1 MKKILIALIVI
12 LLLGGGAGAGY
23 YFFFMQKDEPEVPK
37 AAQVEQAPVEEE
49 TSKPILDLETSPPPE
64 VTEYYVIERRIN
76 VYNKPNANALVVD
89 TLYKGEKVSVLEK
102 VDGWY
107 RISGYLVYEEGG
119 EEKAE
124 WLNSEGLSDAE
135 PVIKEQERL
144 EILDGYLQKSD
155 DLKVHLDIFRKKTQQ
170 LLDDE
175 TCDPSDFEEL
185 GGWVR
190 SVTYDKRNVYF
201 IYCGGLEQE
210 NKIYLDVDKGD
221 IFYR

>member
-1 MKKILIALIVI
+1 MKKALIALAI
-12 LLLGGGAGAGY
+12 LLLLGGAGAGY
-23 YFFFMQKDEPEVPK
+23 YFFFMQKDEPV
-37 AAQVEQAPVEEE
+37 VEQKPEPEKPSEPEEKL
-49 TSKPILDLETSPPPE
+49 KPFMDLEAPAPE
-64 VTEYYVIERRIN
+64 ITEYYVTERRIN
-76 VYNKPNANALVVD
+76 VYNKPEHQALIVD
-89 TLYKGEKVSVLEK
+89 SLYKGEKVSVLEK
-102 VDGWY
+102 ADGWFRLSDY
-107 RISGYLVYEEGG
+107 IVYEEGG
-119 EEKAE
+119 EETAE
-124 WLNSEGLSDAE
+124 WVDSKGLSDAE

-155 DLKVHLDIFRKKTQQ
+155 DLKTHLDMFRNKTQQ

-190 SVTYDKRNVYF
+190 SVTYKTRNVYF

-210 NKIYLDVDKGD
+210 NKIYLDVDKGE

>member
-1 MKKILIALIVI
+1 MKKALIVLAI
-12 LLLGGGAGAGY
+12 LLLLGGAGAGY
-23 YFFFMQKDEPEVPK
+23 YFFFMQKDEPV
-37 AAQVEQAPVEEE
+37 VEQKPEPEQPSEPEEKP
-49 TSKPILDLETSPPPE
+49 KPIMDLEAPAPE
-64 VTEYYVIERRIN
+64 ITEYYVTERRIN
-76 VYNKPNANALVVD
+76 VYNKPENQALIVD

-102 VDGWY
+102 TDGWFRLSDY
-107 RISGYLVYEEGG
+107 IVYEEG
-119 EEKAE
+119 EEETAE
-124 WLNSEGLSDAE
+124 WVDSKGLSDAE

-155 DLKVHLDIFRKKTQQ
+155 DLKTHLDMFRNKTQQ

-190 SVTYDKRNVYF
+190 SVTYKKRNVYF

-210 NKIYLDVDKGD
+210 NKIYLDVDKGE

>member
-1 MKKILIALIVI
+1 MKKALIALAIL
-12 LLLGGGAGAGY
+12 LLLGGAGVGY
-23 YFFFMQKDEPEVPK
+23 YFFFMQKDEPV
-37 AAQVEQAPVEEE
+37 VEQKPEPEQPSEPEEKP
-49 TSKPILDLETSPPPE
+49 KPIMDLEAPAPE
-64 VTEYYVIERRIN
+64 ITEYYVTERRIN
-76 VYNKPNANALVVD
+76 VYNKPEHQALIVD

-102 VDGWY
+102 ADGWFRLSDY
-107 RISGYLVYEEGG
+107 IVYEEGG
-119 EEKAE
+119 EETAE
-124 WLNSEGLSDAE
+124 WVDSKGLSDAE

-155 DLKVHLDIFRKKTQQ
+155 DLKTHLDMFRNKTQQ

-190 SVTYDKRNVYF
+190 SVTYKKRNVYF

-210 NKIYLDVDKGD
+210 NKIYLDVDKGE

>member
-1 MKKILIALIVI
+1 MKKILVALIVM
-12 LLLGGGAGAGY
+12 LLLGGAGAGY
-23 YFFFMQKDEPEVPK
+23 YFFFMQKDEPEAPK
-37 AAQVEQAPVEEE
+37 ATQVEQSSLQKD
-49 TSKPILDLETSPPPE
+49 TSKPILDLEAATPE
-64 VTEYYVIERRIN
+64 VTEYYVIDRRIN
-76 VYNKPNANALVVD
+76 VYNKPNFNALVVD

-102 VDGWY
+102 VEGWY
-107 RISGYLVYEEGG
+107 RISSYLVYEEGG
-119 EEKAE
+119 EEKAK
-124 WLNSEGLSDAE
+124 WLDAKGLSDS
-135 PVIKEQERL
+135 PPIIKEQERL

-155 DLKVHLDIFRKKTQQ
+155 DLNTHLDIFRKKTQQ

-190 SVTYDKRNVYF
+190 SVTYDQRNVYF

>member
-1 MKKILIALIVI
+1 MKKALIALAI
-12 LLLGGGAGAGY
+12 LLLLGGAGAGY
-23 YFFFMQKDEPEVPK
+23 YFFFMQKDEPV
-37 AAQVEQAPVEEE
+37 VEQKPEPEPEQPSEPEEKP
-49 TSKPILDLETSPPPE
+49 KPIMDLEAPAPE
-64 VTEYYVIERRIN
+64 ITEYYVTERRIN
-76 VYNKPNANALVVD
+76 VYNKPEHQALIVD
-89 TLYKGEKVSVLEK
+89 SLYKGVKVSVLEK
-102 VDGWY
+102 ADGWFRLSDY
-107 RISGYLVYEEGG
+107 IVYEEGR
-119 EEKAE
+119 EETAE
-124 WLNSEGLSDAE
+124 WVDSKGLSDAE

-155 DLKVHLDIFRKKTQQ
+155 DLKTHLDMFRNKTQQ

-190 SVTYDKRNVYF
+190 SVTYKKRNVYF

-210 NKIYLDVDKGD
+210 NKIYLDVDKGE

>member
-1 MKKILIALIVI
+1 MKKALIALTI
-12 LLLGGGAGAGY
+12 LLLLGGAGAGY
-23 YFFFMQKDEPEVPK
+23 YFFFMQKDEPVVEQKPEPEQPSEPEEKPKPIMDLEVP
-37 AAQVEQAPVEEE
+37 APE
-49 TSKPILDLETSPPPE
+49 I
-64 VTEYYVIERRIN
+64 TEYYVTERRIN
-76 VYNKPNANALVVD
+76 VYNKPENQALIVD

-102 VDGWY
+102 ADGWFRLSDY
-107 RISGYLVYEEGG
+107 IVYEEGG
-119 EEKAE
+119 EETAE
-124 WLNSEGLSDAE
+124 WVDSKGLSDAE

-155 DLKVHLDIFRKKTQQ
+155 DLKTHLDMFRNKTQQ

-190 SVTYDKRNVYF
+190 SVTYKKRNVYF

-210 NKIYLDVDKGD
+210 NKIYLDVDKGE

>member
-1 MKKILIALIVI
+1 MKKALIALAI
-12 LLLGGGAGAGY
+12 LLLLGGAGAGY
-23 YFFFMQKDEPEVPK
+23 YFFFMQKDEPV
-37 AAQVEQAPVEEE
+37 VEQKPEPEQPSEPEEKP
-49 TSKPILDLETSPPPE
+49 KPIMDLEAPAPE
-64 VTEYYVIERRIN
+64 ITEYYVTERRIN
-76 VYNKPNANALVVD
+76 VYNKPERQALIVD
-89 TLYKGEKVSVLEK
+89 SLYKGEKVSVLEK
-102 VDGWY
+102 ADGWFRLSDY
-107 RISGYLVYEEGG
+107 IVYEEGG
-119 EEKAE
+119 EETAE
-124 WLNSEGLSDAE
+124 WVDSKGLSDAE

-155 DLKVHLDIFRKKTQQ
+155 DLKTHLDMFRNKTQQ

-190 SVTYDKRNVYF
+190 SVTYKKRNVYF

-210 NKIYLDVDKGD
+210 NKIYLDVDKGE

>member
-1 MKKILIALIVI
+1 MKKALIALAI
-12 LLLGGGAGAGY
+12 LLILGGAGAGY
-23 YFFFMQKDEPEVPK
+23 YFFFMQKDEPV
-37 AAQVEQAPVEEE
+37 VEQKPEPEQPSEPEEKP
-49 TSKPILDLETSPPPE
+49 KPIMDLEAPAPE
-64 VTEYYVIERRIN
+64 ITEYYVTERRIN
-76 VYNKPNANALVVD
+76 VYNKPENQALIVD

-102 VDGWY
+102 ADGWFRLSDY
-107 RISGYLVYEEGG
+107 IVYEEGG
-119 EEKAE
+119 EETAE
-124 WLNSEGLSDAE
+124 WVDSKGLSDAE

-155 DLKVHLDIFRKKTQQ
+155 DLKTHLDMFRNKTQQ

-190 SVTYDKRNVYF
+190 SVTYKKRNVYF

-210 NKIYLDVDKGD
+210 NKIYLDVDKGE

>member
-1 MKKILIALIVI
+1 MKKALIALVI
-12 LLLGGGAGAGY
+12 LFLLGGAGAGY
-23 YFFFMQKDEPEVPK
+23 YFFFMQKDEPV
-37 AAQVEQAPVEEE
+37 VEQKPEPEQPSEPEEKP
-49 TSKPILDLETSPPPE
+49 KPIMDLEAPAPE
-64 VTEYYVIERRIN
+64 ITEYYVTERRIN
-76 VYNKPNANALVVD
+76 VYNKPEHQALIVD

-102 VDGWY
+102 ADGWFRLSDY
-107 RISGYLVYEEGG
+107 IVYEEGG
-119 EEKAE
+119 EETAE
-124 WLNSEGLSDAE
+124 WVDSKGLSDAE

-155 DLKVHLDIFRKKTQQ
+155 DLKTHLDMFRNKTQQ

-190 SVTYDKRNVYF
+190 SVTYKKRNVYF

-210 NKIYLDVDKGD
+210 NKIYLDVDKGE

>member
-1 MKKILIALIVI
+1 MKKALIALAI
-12 LLLGGGAGAGY
+12 LLLLGGAGAGY
-23 YFFFMQKDEPEVPK
+23 YFFFMQKDEPV
-37 AAQVEQAPVEEE
+37 VEQKPEPEQPSEPEEKP
-49 TSKPILDLETSPPPE
+49 KPIMDLEAPAPE
-64 VTEYYVIERRIN
+64 ITEYYVTERRIN
-76 VYNKPNANALVVD
+76 VYNKPERQALIVD

-102 VDGWY
+102 ADGWFRLSDY
-107 RISGYLVYEEGG
+107 IVYEEGG
-119 EEKAE
+119 EETAE
-124 WLNSEGLSDAE
+124 WVDSKGLSDAE

-155 DLKVHLDIFRKKTQQ
+155 DLKTHLDMFRNKTQQ

-190 SVTYDKRNVYF
+190 SVTYKKRNVYF

-210 NKIYLDVDKGD
+210 NKIYLDVDKGE

>member
-1 MKKILIALIVI
+1 MKKALIALAI
-12 LLLGGGAGAGY
+12 LLLLGGAGAGY
-23 YFFFMQKDEPEVPK
+23 YFFFMQKDEPV
-37 AAQVEQAPVEEE
+37 VEQKPEPEQPSEPEEKL
-49 TSKPILDLETSPPPE
+49 KPIMDLEAPAPE
-64 VTEYYVIERRIN
+64 ITEYYVTERRIN
-76 VYNKPNANALVVD
+76 VYNKPEHQALIVD

-102 VDGWY
+102 ADGWFRLSDY
-107 RISGYLVYEEGG
+107 IVYEEGG
-119 EEKAE
+119 EETAE
-124 WLNSEGLSDAE
+124 WVDSKGLSDAE

-155 DLKVHLDIFRKKTQQ
+155 DLKTHLDMFRNKTQQ

-190 SVTYDKRNVYF
+190 SVTYKKRNVYF

-210 NKIYLDVDKGD
+210 NKIYLDVDKGE

>member
-1 MKKILIALIVI
+1 MKKALIALAI
-12 LLLGGGAGAGY
+12 LLLLGGAGAGY
-23 YFFFMQKDEPEVPK
+23 YFFFMQKDEPV
-37 AAQVEQAPVEEE
+37 VEPEPEQPSEPEEKP
-49 TSKPILDLETSPPPE
+49 KPIMDLEAPAPE
-64 VTEYYVIERRIN
+64 ITEYYVTERRIN
-76 VYNKPNANALVVD
+76 VYNKPERQALIVD

-102 VDGWY
+102 ADGWFRLSDY
-107 RISGYLVYEEGG
+107 IVYEEGG
-119 EEKAE
+119 EETAE
-124 WLNSEGLSDAE
+124 WVDSKGLSDAE

-155 DLKVHLDIFRKKTQQ
+155 DLKTHLDMFRNKTQQ
-170 LLDDE
+170 LLDDD

-190 SVTYDKRNVYF
+190 SVTYKKRNVYF

-210 NKIYLDVDKGD
+210 NKIYLDVDKGE

>member
-1 MKKILIALIVI
+1 MKKALIALAI
-12 LLLGGGAGAGY
+12 LLLLGGAGAGY
-23 YFFFMQKDEPEVPK
+23 YFFFMQKDEPV
-37 AAQVEQAPVEEE
+37 VEQKPELEQPSEPEEKP
-49 TSKPILDLETSPPPE
+49 KPIMDLEAPAPE
-64 VTEYYVIERRIN
+64 ITEYYVTERRIN
-76 VYNKPNANALVVD
+76 VYNKPERQALIVD

-102 VDGWY
+102 ADGWFRLSDY
-107 RISGYLVYEEGG
+107 IVYEEGG
-119 EEKAE
+119 EETAE
-124 WLNSEGLSDAE
+124 WVDSKGLSDAE

-155 DLKVHLDIFRKKTQQ
+155 DLKTHLDMFRNKTQQ

-190 SVTYDKRNVYF
+190 SVTYKKRNVYF

-210 NKIYLDVDKGD
+210 NKIYLDVDKGE

>member
-1 MKKILIALIVI
+1 MKKALIALAI
-12 LLLGGGAGAGY
+12 LLLLGGAGAGY
-23 YFFFMQKDEPEVPK
+23 YFFFMQKGEPVVEQKPEPEQPS
-37 AAQVEQAPVEEE
+37 EPEEKP
-49 TSKPILDLETSPPPE
+49 KPIMDLEAPAPE
-64 VTEYYVIERRIN
+64 ITEYYVTERRIN
-76 VYNKPNANALVVD
+76 VYNKPERQALIVD
-89 TLYKGEKVSVLEK
+89 SLYKGEKVSVLEK
-102 VDGWY
+102 ADGWFRLSDY
-107 RISGYLVYEEGG
+107 IVYQEGG
-119 EEKAE
+119 EETAE
-124 WLNSEGLSDAE
+124 WVDSKGLSDAE

-155 DLKVHLDIFRKKTQQ
+155 DLKTHLDMFRNKTQQ

-190 SVTYDKRNVYF
+190 SVTYKKRNVYF

-210 NKIYLDVDKGD
+210 NKIYLDVDKGE

>member
-1 MKKILIALIVI
+1 MKKALIALVI
-12 LLLGGGAGAGY
+12 LLLLGGAGAGY
-23 YFFFMQKDEPEVPK
+23 YFFFMQKDEPV
-37 AAQVEQAPVEEE
+37 AEQKPEPEQPSEPEEKP
-49 TSKPILDLETSPPPE
+49 KPIMDLEAPAPE
-64 VTEYYVIERRIN
+64 ITEYYVTERRIN
-76 VYNKPNANALVVD
+76 VYNKPERQALIVD

-102 VDGWY
+102 ADGWFRLSDY
-107 RISGYLVYEEGG
+107 IVYEEGG
-119 EEKAE
+119 EETAE
-124 WLNSEGLSDAE
+124 WVDSKGLSDAE

-155 DLKVHLDIFRKKTQQ
+155 DLKTHLDMFRNKTQQ

-190 SVTYDKRNVYF
+190 SVTYKKRNVYF

-210 NKIYLDVDKGD
+210 NKIYLDVDKGE

>member
-1 MKKILIALIVI
+1 MKKALIALAI
-12 LLLGGGAGAGY
+12 LLLLGGAGAGY
-23 YFFFMQKDEPEVPK
+23 YFFFMQKDEPV
-37 AAQVEQAPVEEE
+37 VEQKPEPEQPSE
-49 TSKPILDLETSPPPE
+49 PKEKPKPIMDLEAPAPE
-64 VTEYYVIERRIN
+64 ITEYYVTERRIN
-76 VYNKPNANALVVD
+76 VYNKPEHQALIVD

-102 VDGWY
+102 ADGWFRLSDY
-107 RISGYLVYEEGG
+107 IVYEEGG
-119 EEKAE
+119 EETAE
-124 WLNSEGLSDAE
+124 WVDSKGLSDAE

-155 DLKVHLDIFRKKTQQ
+155 DLKTHLDMFRNKTQQ

-190 SVTYDKRNVYF
+190 SVTYKKRNVYF

-210 NKIYLDVDKGD
+210 NKIYLDVDKGE

>member
-1 MKKILIALIVI
+1 MKKALIALAI
-12 LLLGGGAGAGY
+12 LLLLGGAGAGY
-23 YFFFMQKDEPEVPK
+23 YFFFMQKDEPV
-37 AAQVEQAPVEEE
+37 VEQKPEPEQPSEPEEKP
-49 TSKPILDLETSPPPE
+49 KPIMDLEAPAPE
-64 VTEYYVIERRIN
+64 ITEYYVTERRIN
-76 VYNKPNANALVVD
+76 VYNKPERQALIVD

-102 VDGWY
+102 NDGWFRLSDY
-107 RISGYLVYEEGG
+107 IVYEEGG
-119 EEKAE
+119 EETAE
-124 WLNSEGLSDAE
+124 WVDSKGLSDAE

-155 DLKVHLDIFRKKTQQ
+155 DLKTHLDMFRNKTQQ

-190 SVTYDKRNVYF
+190 SVTYKKRNVYF

-210 NKIYLDVDKGD
+210 NKIYLDVDKGE

>member
-1 MKKILIALIVI
+1 MKKALIALAI
-12 LLLGGGAGAGY
+12 LLLLGGAGAGY
-23 YFFFMQKDEPEVPK
+23 YFFFMQKDEPV
-37 AAQVEQAPVEEE
+37 VEQKPKPEQPSEPEEKP
-49 TSKPILDLETSPPPE
+49 KPIMDLEAPAPE
-64 VTEYYVIERRIN
+64 ITEYYVTERRIN
-76 VYNKPNANALVVD
+76 VYNKPERQALIVD

-102 VDGWY
+102 ADGWFRLSDY
-107 RISGYLVYEEGG
+107 IVYEEGG
-119 EEKAE
+119 EETAE
-124 WLNSEGLSDAE
+124 WVDSKGLSDAE

-155 DLKVHLDIFRKKTQQ
+155 DLKTHLDMFRNKTQQ

-190 SVTYDKRNVYF
+190 SVTYKKRNVYF

-210 NKIYLDVDKGD
+210 NKIYLDVDKGE

>member
-1 MKKILIALIVI
+1 MKKALIALAI
-12 LLLGGGAGAGY
+12 LLLLGGAGAGY
-23 YFFFMQKDEPEVPK
+23 YFFFMQKDEPV
-37 AAQVEQAPVEEE
+37 VEQKPEPEQPSESEEKP
-49 TSKPILDLETSPPPE
+49 KPIMDLEAPAPE
-64 VTEYYVIERRIN
+64 ITEYYVTERRIN
-76 VYNKPNANALVVD
+76 VYNKPERQALIVD
-89 TLYKGEKVSVLEK
+89 SLYKGEKVSVLEK
-102 VDGWY
+102 ADGWFRLSDY
-107 RISGYLVYEEGG
+107 IVYEEGG
-119 EEKAE
+119 EETAE
-124 WLNSEGLSDAE
+124 WVDSKGLSDAE

-155 DLKVHLDIFRKKTQQ
+155 DLKTHLDMFRNKTQQ

-190 SVTYDKRNVYF
+190 SVTYKKRNVYF

-210 NKIYLDVDKGD
+210 NKIYLDVDKGE

>member
-1 MKKILIALIVI
+1 MKKALIALVI
-12 LLLGGGAGAGY
+12 LLLLGGAGAGY
-23 YFFFMQKDEPEVPK
+23 YFFFMQKDEPV
-37 AAQVEQAPVEEE
+37 VEQKPEPEQPSEPEEKP
-49 TSKPILDLETSPPPE
+49 KPIMDLEAPAPE
-64 VTEYYVIERRIN
+64 ITEYYVTERRIN
-76 VYNKPNANALVVD
+76 VYNKPEHQALIVD

-102 VDGWY
+102 ADGWFRLSDY
-107 RISGYLVYEEGG
+107 IVYEEGG
-119 EEKAE
+119 EETAE
-124 WLNSEGLSDAE
+124 WVDSKGLSDAE

-155 DLKVHLDIFRKKTQQ
+155 DLKTHLDMFRNKTQQ

-190 SVTYDKRNVYF
+190 SVTYKKRNVYF

-210 NKIYLDVDKGD
+210 NKIYLDVDKGE